1 MQEEVRRHGAL
12 RKQQMAQQRWSADA
26 GETPGHKGHVIIR
39 CHATDD
45 GLSHCKYFNKRKTQ
59 WSLRFRKIFL
69 LVIPRIY

>member
-26 GETPGHKGHVIIR
+26 GEMPGHKGHVIIR

-45 GLSHCKYFNKRKTQ
+45 GLRHCKSFNKRKTQ
-59 WSLRFRKIFL
+59 
-69 LVIPRIY
+69 